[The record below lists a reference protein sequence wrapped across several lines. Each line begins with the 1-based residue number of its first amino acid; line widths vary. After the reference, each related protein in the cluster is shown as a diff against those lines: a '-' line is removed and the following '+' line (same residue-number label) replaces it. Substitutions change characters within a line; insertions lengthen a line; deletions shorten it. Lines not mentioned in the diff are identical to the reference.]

1 MLYNYIKI
9 AFRNLT
15 KQRFY
20 AFINILGLAISLS
33 SCLLIALF
41 VMNELS
47 YDKFH
52 QEAEN
57 IYKVGSSGNIGGQ
70 DFTTEFT
77 APPIAETLRKEFP
90 EVNTVTRIFPLSV
103 GEIVHHDS
111 KSFVEE
117 KVIAADSNFFKIF
130 SFKLLKGNPETVL
143 TEPNTIVLTE
153 SLAKKYFADQDAV
166 GKVIALGEE
175 KKAYEIVGIVENPP
189 HNSQI
194 DFTML
199 VSISSYEVVK
209 YFDWSW
215 IWSAVITYVKLNPDA
230 SAADLEAKFPKMV
243 HTYAGNTIQRIFGMS
258 MDDYEKKGGG
268 LKLFLQ
274 PLTKIYLNSTGIEGG
289 YLKRGNIQYLFI
301 FIIVA
306 VFIIFLACIN
316 FMNLSTAR
324 STSRGKEVGIRKVLG
339 TGRKTLIYQFLTES
353 ILITIIAMF
362 IALALTQFFL
372 FYFNS
377 FLFENFQASLTANTN
392 ILILLFSIVI
402 IVGIGAGSYP
412 AFYLSAFKPVD
423 VLKGKMNVSFSGNKI
438 RSTLV
443 IFQFVVSVSLIICTL
458 LVFMQLNFLRDK
470 NLGIDQENVIVLS
483 SGNEKQHFK
492 PAFKNEIDALSVVAQ
507 SSMAE
512 GGPGKTYGMELFIP
526 EGNDQQNDMLINYFS
541 ADYDFLNTFKIDV
554 VRGRNF
560 SREFP
565 SDADDEKG
573 VVLINEAAAKIFEWK
588 DPIGKHLIGK
598 DDGRPREIVGIIK
611 DFNYE
616 SLHKEIA
623 PLVIRFAPKNNFM
636 YVRLKSGN
644 INTSLQAVEK
654 LWKNNNPATPFQ
666 YAFLNQE
673 LASFYHSEQRLGKI
687 FMTFTSLAIFIA
699 CLGLFGLIAFTA
711 EQRTKEIGIRKVL
724 GATVA
729 NITYM
734 LSKELIKLVVISN
747 LVAWPIA
754 WYIMN
759 KWLQDFAYR
768 IEIPWYVFIG
778 AGSLAL
784 IIALMTVSF
793 QSVKAALVNPVES
806 LKSE

>member
-20 AFINILGLAISLS
+20 AFINILGLAISLA

-41 VMNELS
+41 VINELS

-52 QEAEN
+52 KEAEN
-57 IYKVGSSGNIGGQ
+57 IFKVGSSGNIGGQ
-70 DFTTEFT
+70 DYTIEFT
-77 APPIAETLRKEFP
+77 APPVAETLRKEFP
-90 EVNTVTRIFPLSV
+90 EVKTVTRIFPLSV
-103 GEIVHHDS
+103 GEIVHHNGKD
-111 KSFVEE
+111 FMEE
-117 KVIAADSNFFKIF
+117 KVIAVDSNFFKIF
-130 SFKLLKGNPETVL
+130 SFKLLKGNQATVFK
-143 TEPNTIVLTE
+143 EPNTIVLTE
-153 SLAKKYFADQDAV
+153 SLAKKYFGDQDAV
-166 GKVIALGEE
+166 GKILTAGED
-175 KKAYEIVGIVENPP
+175 KKAYEVVGVVANPP

-194 DFTML
+194 NFSML
-199 VSISSYEVVK
+199 VSISSYDVVK

-215 IWSAVITYVKLNPDA
+215 IWSGVITYVKLNPGA
-230 SAADLEAKFPKMV
+230 SAEDLEAKFPKMI
-243 HTYAGNTIQRIFGMS
+243 HTYGGNTIQRIFGMS
-258 MDDYEKKGGG
+258 MEDFEKKGGG

-274 PLTKIYLNSTGIEGG
+274 PLTKVYLYSSGIEGAF
-289 YLKRGNIQYLFI
+289 LKRGNIQYLFI

-306 VFIIFLACIN
+306 IFIIFLACIN
-316 FMNLSTAR
+316 FMNLSTAK
-324 STSRGKEVGIRKVLG
+324 SASRGKEVGIRKVLG
-339 TGRKTLIYQFLTES
+339 TVRRNLIYQFLTES
-353 ILITIIAMF
+353 ILITIVAMF

-372 FYFNS
+372 SYFNS
-377 FLFENFQASLTANTN
+377 FLFENFQASLTANPTL
-392 ILILLFSIVI
+392 IVLLFALIL

-423 VLKGKMNVSFSGNKI
+423 ALKGKMNLSFNGNKI

-443 IFQFVVSVSLIICTL
+443 VFQFVVSVSLIICTL

-483 SGNEKQHFK
+483 SGNSKQPLK
-492 PAFKNEIDALSVVAQ
+492 QEFKNDINALSVVSAN
-507 SSMAE
+507 SLAE
-512 GGPGKTYGMELFIP
+512 GGPGKNYSMELFIP
-526 EGNDQQNDMLINYFS
+526 EGQDEQNDMLINYFS
-541 ADYDFLNTFKIDV
+541 VDYDFLKTFNIEV
-554 VRGRNF
+554 VSGRNF

-573 VVLINEAAAKIFEWK
+573 AVLINEAAAKIFEWK
-588 DPIGKHLIGK
+588 DPIGKHIVGK
-598 DDGRPREIVGIIK
+598 DDGRPREIVGIVK

-623 PLVIRFAPKNNFM
+623 PLVIRFAPQNNFM
-636 YVRLKSGN
+636 YVRLKPGD
-644 INTSLQAVEK
+644 IQASLQSVEK
-654 LWKNNNPATPFQ
+654 VWKKNNPATPFQ
-666 YAFLNQE
+666 YAFLDQA

-711 EQRTKEIGIRKVL
+711 EQQTKEIGIRKVL
-724 GATVA
+724 GATAA

-734 LSKELIKLVVISN
+734 LSKALIKLVIISN

-754 WYIMN
+754 WYMMN

-768 IEIPWYVFIG
+768 IEIPWYVFVG
-778 AGSLAL
+778 AGSMAL
-784 IIALMTVSF
+784 IIALITVSF